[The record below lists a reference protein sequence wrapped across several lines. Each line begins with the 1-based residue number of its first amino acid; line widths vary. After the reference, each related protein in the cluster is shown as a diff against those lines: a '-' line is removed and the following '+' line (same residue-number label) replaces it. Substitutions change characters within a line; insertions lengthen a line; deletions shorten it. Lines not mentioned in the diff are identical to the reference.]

1 MAPLQPLAL
10 ELQRHNSKQLEIGTS
25 SLASIAVSVDV
36 DLDARH
42 EMLHDMKLEEND
54 GRTASRPNHCFNP
67 HHLLH
72 HRLHPLLILLDDW

>member
-42 EMLHDMKLEEND
+42 EMLHDMKLGEND
-54 GRTASRPNHCFNP
+54 GRTASRPIHFFNP
-67 HHLLH
+67 HH